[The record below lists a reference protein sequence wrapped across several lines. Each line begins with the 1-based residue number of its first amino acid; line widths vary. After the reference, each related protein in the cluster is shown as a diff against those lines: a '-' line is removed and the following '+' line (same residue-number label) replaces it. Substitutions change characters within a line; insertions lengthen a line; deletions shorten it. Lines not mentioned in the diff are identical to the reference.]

1 MQRKLATWAVTD
13 PSLRIQR
20 LLRLITQPEWLAE
33 AARIT
38 LSSKGAHTP
47 GVDGVNKTMLQAR
60 LAVEL
65 QILRDELLSG
75 HYQPLPA
82 RRVYIPKS
90 NGKLRPLGIP
100 ALRDRIVQRAML
112 MAMEPIWESDFH
124 TLSYGFR
131 PERSVHHAI
140 RTVKL
145 QLTDCGETRGRW
157 VIEGDLSSYF
167 DTVHHRLLMKAVR
180 RRISDARFMTLLW
193 KTIKAGHIDVG
204 LFRAA
209 SEGVPQGGVIS
220 PLLSNIMLNEFDQ
233 YLHERYLSGKARKDR
248 WYWNNSIQRG
258 RSTAVREN
266 WQWKPAVA
274 YCRYADDFV
283 LIVKGTK
290 AQAEAIREECRG
302 VLEGSLKL
310 RLNMDKTKITHVN
323 DGFIFLGHRIIRK
336 RSRYGEMRVVS
347 TIPQEKA
354 RNFAAS
360 LTALLSGNYSESK
373 VDMAEQLNRK
383 LKGWAMFYQFV
394 DFKAKVFSYIDRVVF
409 WKLAHWLARKYR
421 TGIASLMRWWCK
433 SPKPGQSK
441 TWVLFGKTNHGKLSG
456 EILYRLVGQGKKLFR
471 WRLPEGNP
479 YLRTE
484 TIHRALQKWQW
495 RSPAFKWRAG
505 CAERCTSGSGRRGR
519 EIVRLRPA
527 SYSTQHMAGLRL
539 CGVHH

>member
-1 MQRKLATWAVTD
+1 
-13 PSLRIQR
+13 
-20 LLRLITQPEWLAE
+20 
-33 AARIT
+33 
-38 LSSKGAHTP
+38 
-47 GVDGVNKTMLQAR
+47 
-60 LAVEL
+60 
-65 QILRDELLSG
+65 
-75 HYQPLPA
+75 
-82 RRVYIPKS
+82 
-90 NGKLRPLGIP
+90 
-100 ALRDRIVQRAML
+100 
-112 MAMEPIWESDFH
+112 
-124 TLSYGFR
+124 
-131 PERSVHHAI
+131 
-140 RTVKL
+140 
-145 QLTDCGETRGRW
+145 
-157 VIEGDLSSYF
+157 
-167 DTVHHRLLMKAVR
+167 
-180 RRISDARFMTLLW
+180 
-193 KTIKAGHIDVG
+193 
-204 LFRAA
+204 
-209 SEGVPQGGVIS
+209 
-220 PLLSNIMLNEFDQ
+220 MLNEFDQ

-421 TGIASLMRWWCK
+421 TGGVNHRNRVRAKRGFYLVKPITASSAAKYCTGWWGKARSC
-433 SPKPGQSK
+433 SAGGYPKVIP
-441 TWVLFGKTNHGKLSG
+441 
-456 EILYRLVGQGKKLFR
+456 I
-471 WRLPEGNP
+471 
-479 YLRTE
+479 
-484 TIHRALQKWQW
+484 
-495 RSPAFKWRAG
+495 
-505 CAERCTSGSGRRGR
+505 
-519 EIVRLRPA
+519 
-527 SYSTQHMAGLRL
+527 
-539 CGVHH
+539 